1 MNKIYNYKGQNV
13 QLETYEWDNNWL
25 EQTGDTDAKRVLY
38 IGDSISCAVRRLST
52 AVAENSILFD
62 GVATSKAVDNPYLFD
77 TISLFADQ
85 QRGRSAV
92 LFNSGL
98 HGPHLDD
105 ATEYKHY
112 YENILKLLLDKFKDT
127 PLLLILSTAQAK
139 PERDERVIAR
149 NQAVKELAEKY
160 NLPVIDFYSI
170 SKANTSLLSE
180 DGIHLT
186 SEGYQLLANELVD
199 KIKNF
204 L

>member
-1 MNKIYNYKGQNV
+1 MSIFTYEFEDRASC
-13 QLETYEWDNNWL
+13 LETYEWDNNWL

-52 AVAENSILFD
+52 AVAENAILFD

-112 YENILKLLLDKFKDT
+112 YENILKLLLDKFKDIR
-127 PLLLILSTAQAK
+127 LKIL
-139 PERDERVIAR
+139 
-149 NQAVKELAEKY
+149 
-160 NLPVIDFYSI
+160 
-170 SKANTSLLSE
+170 
-180 DGIHLT
+180 
-186 SEGYQLLANELVD
+186 
-199 KIKNF
+199 
-204 L
+204 